1 MNKKTL
7 GIIAAV
13 VGIIV
18 LLVSLLANQLGLG
31 SPGFG
36 IKQIIGTVL
45 GAVVAILGIVLATKG
60 APKQ

>member
-13 VGIIV
+13 LGIVV

-36 IKQIIGTVL
+36 FKQIIGTVL
-45 GAVVAILGIVLATKG
+45 GAVVTVLGIVLATRQ
-60 APKQ
+60 KQ

>member
-13 VGIIV
+13 LGIIV
-18 LLVSLLANQLGLG
+18 LLVSLLANQLGFG

-36 IKQIIGTVL
+36 VKQIIGTVL
-45 GAVVAILGIVLATKG
+45 GAVVAVLGIVLAARTR
-60 APKQ
+60 

>member
-7 GIIAAV
+7 GLAAAV

-36 IKQIIGTVL
+36 VKQIIGTVL
-45 GAVVAILGIVLATKG
+45 GAAIAVLGLVLAKRQG
-60 APKQ
+60 RA

>member
-7 GIIAAV
+7 GLIAAV
-13 VGIIV
+13 LGIIV

-36 IKQIIGTVL
+36 FKQIIGTVL
-45 GAVVAILGIVLATKG
+45 GAVVTVLGIVLATRQ
-60 APKQ
+60 KQ